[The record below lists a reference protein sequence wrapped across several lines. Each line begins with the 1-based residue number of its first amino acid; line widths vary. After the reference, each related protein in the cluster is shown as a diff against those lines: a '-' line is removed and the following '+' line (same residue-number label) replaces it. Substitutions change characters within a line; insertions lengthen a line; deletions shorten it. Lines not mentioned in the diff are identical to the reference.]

1 MKAPATLGARNL
13 SSLIT
18 KLTGRGKRLPKSSA
32 NAILYQ
38 LTRAVAH
45 ANRLGACHRDVC
57 PANIIVETSSCM
69 TQLTGWDHLSVSSS
83 LYSAPEV
90 IVSEELVILEHKT
103 ADVWSLGMVFIEALR
118 GSPLVK
124 MGPQKPLE
132 PYLVLRDLFK
142 SIGTPSEVALKA
154 LGCSS
159 GSNPRHKVIQ
169 RRPWKTL
176 LGDSRVDPDCTE
188 LLDRMLDWNPA
199 TREPAVS
206 LLSSPYFATSRAE
219 SCKYKAVTQC
229 ELTTA
234 EINGLISVAFAANAS
249 RLRAESEAATWM
261 SSSSPQPPCLSP
273 QSDSHAV
280 KACGVHVQRPRRRS
294 ISERRGSATNSRLVT
309 VHEDTLGEAAWIT
322 VGTPPTLDSESGAAR
337 P

>member
-1 MKAPATLGARNL
+1 
-13 SSLIT
+13 
-18 KLTGRGKRLPKSSA
+18 
-32 NAILYQ
+32 
-38 LTRAVAH
+38 
-45 ANRLGACHRDVC
+45 
-57 PANIIVETSSCM
+57 M
-69 TQLTGWDHLSVSSS
+69 TQLTGWDRPSVSSS

-90 IVSEELVILEHKT
+90 IVSEERVILEHMT

-142 SIGTPSEVALKA
+142 SIGTPSEAALKA
-154 LGCSS
+154 LGSSS
-159 GSNPRHKVIQ
+159 GSWHKIIQ
-169 RRPWKTL
+169 RRPWKKL

-249 RLRAESEAATWM
+249 RLRAESEVATWM
-261 SSSSPQPPCLSP
+261 SSSSPQPLSLSP

-280 KACGVHVQRPRRRS
+280 TACGVHVQRPRRRS

-309 VHEDTLGEAAWIT
+309 IHEDTLGEVAWIT
-322 VGTPPTLDSESGAAR
+322 VGTPRSPLPVTPSQAPLALDSAFDFKLEPKLSSTSAESG
-337 P
+337 

>member
-1 MKAPATLGARNL
+1 V
-13 SSLIT
+13 
-18 KLTGRGKRLPKSSA
+18 

-38 LTRAVAH
+38 LTRAIAH
-45 ANRLGACHRDVC
+45 ANRLGVCHRDAC
-57 PANIIVETSSCM
+57 PANIIVQTSSCL
-69 TQLTGWDHLSVSSS
+69 TQLTGWDRPSVSSS

-90 IVSEELVILEHKT
+90 IVSEERVILEHMT

-142 SIGTPSEVALKA
+142 SIGTPSEAALKA

-159 GSNPRHKVIQ
+159 GSNHWHKIIQ
-169 RRPWKTL
+169 RRPWKKL

-234 EINGLISVAFAANAS
+234 EINGLISVAFAAHAS
-249 RLRAESEAATWM
+249 RLRAETEAATWM
-261 SSSSPQPPCLSP
+261 SSSSPQPTSLSP
-273 QSDSHAV
+273 ESDSHTV
-280 KACGVHVQRPRRRS
+280 TACGVHVQRPRRRS
-294 ISERRGSATNSRLVT
+294 ISERRGSVTNSRLVT
-309 VHEDTLGEAAWIT
+309 VHEDTLGEVAWIT
-322 VGTPPTLDSESGAAR
+322 GHGQ
-337 P
+337 